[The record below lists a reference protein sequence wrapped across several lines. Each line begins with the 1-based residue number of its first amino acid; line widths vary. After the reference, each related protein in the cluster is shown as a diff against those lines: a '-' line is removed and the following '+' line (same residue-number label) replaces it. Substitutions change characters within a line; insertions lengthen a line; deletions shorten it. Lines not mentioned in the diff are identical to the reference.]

1 MRSPLAC
8 IALAAALVAAPATS
22 PLAAQQGEPAMIP
35 TSLAI
40 ALTAPY
46 TRLFEENPHF
56 VVGRAPGGWPAALV
70 APAPATLVGGVTFGP
85 MRTAVFQYPATIDPA
100 DAYRQLLT
108 RAGYTRGRNP
118 MMPQGGFT
126 SREPL
131 DFATYCGT
139 DGAVT
144 ITDADSSAMKRS
156 ILVTFVAPPATSPVC
171 GDPASPQR
179 NRLEFPVK
187 LPALVAPPGVTA
199 QPRGTS
205 RSGDEFTTSVHLDTT
220 LSPAAT
226 LDHYAR
232 QLARAGWTVGK
243 PLTDRTSGLQ
253 AITTRDSTG
262 AVWSGAL
269 LLFTS
274 GAQRTLQLTMS
285 AAPAAAA
292 GH

>member
-1 MRSPLAC
+1 MKSPLGN
-8 IALAAALVAAPATS
+8 IALAAALVAAPAVR

-35 TSLAI
+35 TPLAI

-56 VVGRAPGGWPAALV
+56 VVGRAPEGWPAALE
-70 APAPATLVGGVTFGP
+70 ASAPATIVGGVTFGP
-85 MRTAVFQYPATIDPA
+85 MRTAVFQYPAAVDPA
-100 DAYRQLLT
+100 SAFRQVVT

-131 DFATYCGT
+131 DFATYCGKE
-139 DGAVT
+139 GVVT
-144 ITDADSSAMKRS
+144 IADADSNAMKRS
-156 ILVTFVAPPATSPVC
+156 IVVTFVAPPASSPAC
-171 GDPASPQR
+171 EPAASAQR
-179 NRLEFPVK
+179 GRFEFPVK
-187 LPALVAPPGVTA
+187 LPALIAPPGVSA

-243 PLTDRTSGLQ
+243 TLADRTSGLQ

-262 AVWSGAL
+262 TVWSGAL

-292 GH
+292 RH